1 MKHDAPIAQ
10 MNRFAPAII
19 SLSLFFILA
28 VLQAGGTLQHLDE
41 SVLLM
46 LRGTQADQPPGS
58 SWLLPLLYVVTWF
71 GDFPALLFVAVTVA
85 AVLLF
90 SKRKHE
96 AASFA
101 CSAIA
106 GVLLMLILKEV
117 FGRPRPQVVPALAE
131 VSTLSFPSGHAL
143 MSVAV
148 YVPLAMTLLRT
159 FPRKHAFLISAFGV
173 FLLVIGFSRLYLGVH
188 YPTDVLAGWMLG
200 VCVVFVCWRSIV
212 SPVGSTVPT
221 HYVDGQAGGTLTGM
235 DEE

>member
-1 MKHDAPIAQ
+1 
-10 MNRFAPAII
+10 
-19 SLSLFFILA
+19 
-28 VLQAGGTLQHLDE
+28 
-41 SVLLM
+41 
-46 LRGTQADQPPGS
+46 
-58 SWLLPLLYVVTWF
+58 
-71 GDFPALLFVAVTVA
+71 
-85 AVLLF
+85 
-90 SKRKHE
+90 
-96 AASFA
+96 
-101 CSAIA
+101 
-106 GVLLMLILKEV
+106 
-117 FGRPRPQVVPALAE
+117 
-131 VSTLSFPSGHAL
+131 